1 MVDDEKYAIR
11 FKIDQQE
18 VDLTLDT
25 FRTILQLP
33 QVTTEK
39 PFAQPAEFITIEKF
53 LKIVGY
59 EGGVTYA
66 TKFLI
71 KHLTQPWETLFKLL
85 NRYTTTRLMRLDQT
99 KINTLQMFHALVNNH
114 HVDYERIIWNDL
126 VIPDEFLTREI
137 KKTESYKDYD
147 ADYNGMKVPMTQSSL
162 IEKEQLSKAQQ
173 VSLAKTVR
181 AKDNNQEDPDTRLEH
196 GSYKK
201 SPEEKKD
208 VDDDHHHHIDDS
220 LVKKKNMGSQETREA
235 KKQTP
240 ILTPLDHLGLTYRRL
255 RNKQLN

>member
-1 MVDDEKYAIR
+1 
-11 FKIDQQE
+11 
-18 VDLTLDT
+18 
-25 FRTILQLP
+25 
-33 QVTTEK
+33 
-39 PFAQPAEFITIEKF
+39 EKF

-71 KHLTQPWETLFKLL
+71 KHL
-85 NRYTTTRLMRLDQT
+85 NHGR
-99 KINTLQMFHALVNNH
+99 HLVNNH

-137 KKTESYKDYD
+137 KKTELYKDYD
-147 ADYNGMKVPMTQSSL
+147 VDYN
-162 IEKEQLSKAQQ
+162 

-181 AKDNNQEDPDTRLEH
+181 AKEAEEKENVASVEKAIIAEEVEKMLKGYEEDDSEFLDSLLLSQEDPDTRLEH

-208 VDDDHHHHIDDS
+208 VDDDHHHHI
-220 LVKKKNMGSQETREA
+220 
-235 KKQTP
+235 
-240 ILTPLDHLGLTYRRL
+240 
-255 RNKQLN
+255 